1 MTRTIYLL
9 ILVLHISA
17 YGQSSS
23 KSNDKRTDMGTN
35 RSVDSGKSAQTTNRL
50 TKLDSI
56 EKENNKSVIASG
68 DNITKAFVSLDTDSI
83 INLTANIRKD
93 HRIFGY
99 AKPDIKS
106 ERLLLL
112 SVFTNDVE
120 NNPFGCKLGAYYE
133 TGRMND
139 LTLKYIK
146 TIGNFVKAIAS
157 DKTNKSTIIYFE
169 KKWIEF
175 DEGR

>member
-1 MTRTIYLL
+1 MRKFIYILTSTILFF
-9 ILVLHISA
+9 A
-17 YGQSSS
+17 CGQSNQ
-23 KSNDKRTDMGTN
+23 KTD
-35 RSVDSGKSAQTTNRL
+35 SQVDTQAKVVF

-56 EKENNKSVIASG
+56 EKVNNERIVASG
-68 DNITKAFVSLDTDSI
+68 VYITKAIVFLKEGDST
-83 INLTANIRKD
+83 INLIANIRQD

-112 SVFTNDVE
+112 SVFTDDVE

-133 TGRMND
+133 TAGMD
-139 LTLKYIK
+139 ELTLKFISSN
-146 TIGNFVKAIAS
+146 GNFVKAVAI

-169 KKWIEF
+169 KKVIEF
-175 DEGR
+175 S

>member
-1 MTRTIYLL
+1 MRKSIYILTSTILFF
-9 ILVLHISA
+9 A
-17 YGQSSS
+17 CGQSNQKKDSQ
-23 KSNDKRTDMGTN
+23 
-35 RSVDSGKSAQTTNRL
+35 VDTQAKVVF

-56 EKENNKSVIASG
+56 EKVNNERIVASG
-68 DNITKAFVSLDTDSI
+68 VYITKAIVFLKEGDST
-83 INLTANIRKD
+83 INLIANIRQD

-112 SVFTNDVE
+112 SVFTDDVE

-133 TGRMND
+133 TAGMD
-139 LTLKYIK
+139 ELTLKFISSN
-146 TIGNFVKAIAS
+146 GNFVKAVAI

-169 KKWIEF
+169 KKVIEF
-175 DEGR
+175 S

>member
-1 MTRTIYLL
+1 MRKSIYILTSTILFF
-9 ILVLHISA
+9 A
-17 YGQSSS
+17 CGQSNQKKDSQ
-23 KSNDKRTDMGTN
+23 
-35 RSVDSGKSAQTTNRL
+35 VDTQAKVVF

-56 EKENNKSVIASG
+56 EKVNNERIVASG
-68 DNITKAFVSLDTDSI
+68 VYITKAIVFLKEGDST
-83 INLTANIRKD
+83 INLIANIRQD

-112 SVFTNDVE
+112 SVFTDDVE

-133 TGRMND
+133 TAGMD
-139 LTLKYIK
+139 KLTLKFISSN
-146 TIGNFVKAIAS
+146 GNFVKAVAI

-169 KKWIEF
+169 KKVIEF
-175 DEGR
+175 S

>member
-1 MTRTIYLL
+1 MRKSIYILTSTILFF
-9 ILVLHISA
+9 A
-17 YGQSSS
+17 CGQSNQKKDSQ
-23 KSNDKRTDMGTN
+23 
-35 RSVDSGKSAQTTNRL
+35 VDTQAKVVF

-56 EKENNKSVIASG
+56 EKVNNERIVASG
-68 DNITKAFVSLDTDSI
+68 VYITKAIVFLKEGDST
-83 INLTANIRKD
+83 INLIANIRQD

-112 SVFTNDVE
+112 SVFTDDVE

-133 TGRMND
+133 TAGMGE
-139 LTLKYIK
+139 LTLKFISSN
-146 TIGNFVKAIAS
+146 GNFVKAVAI

-169 KKWIEF
+169 KKVIEF
-175 DEGR
+175 S

>member
-1 MTRTIYLL
+1 MRKSIYILTSTILFF
-9 ILVLHISA
+9 A
-17 YGQSSS
+17 CGQSNQ
-23 KSNDKRTDMGTN
+23 KTDSQVNTQTN
-35 RSVDSGKSAQTTNRL
+35 VVF

-56 EKENNKSVIASG
+56 EKVNNERIVASG
-68 DNITKAFVSLDTDSI
+68 VYITKAIVFLKEGDST
-83 INLTANIRKD
+83 INLIANIRQD

-112 SVFTNDVE
+112 SVFTDDVE

-133 TGRMND
+133 TAGMD
-139 LTLKYIK
+139 ELTLKFISSN
-146 TIGNFVKAIAS
+146 GNFVKAVAI

-169 KKWIEF
+169 KKVIEF
-175 DEGR
+175 S